1 MGQPIKKKRTYFL
14 DLPEEIIWYILSHLE
29 DAELYF
35 NVRCICRMLQDT
47 VEGYI
52 EIGK

>member
-1 MGQPIKKKRTYFL
+1 MGQPIKKKRNYFL
-14 DLPEEIIWYILSHLE
+14 DLPEEIIRCILSHLE
-29 DAELYF
+29 DAELFF
-35 NVRCICRMLQDT
+35 NVRCICRLLQDI